1 MKIVNLS
8 CIMFMYLVICCKK
21 FPIFYD
27 KPKDRKDYEKK
38 KKHIKR
44 ATVAAVDTTCPSDV

>member
-1 MKIVNLS
+1 MNLS